1 MKTQIGAR
9 PCPTRTLS
17 CSPPPTKPSSG
28 FSLAFKATTIQ
39 PSNSVL
45 FTHFFLDF
53 STPLIYK
60 LTPIHSTF
68 ELCSDRS
75 PSCVPFSWALS
86 CSYTAAMLFPVS
98 ALPFPSLFRRVS
110 KYSYPTSC
118 FHMRPQYS
126 HSPPASDLWT
136 KVIDMF

>member
-60 LTPIHSTF
+60 LTPSIPPLSSVLI
-68 ELCSDRS
+68 EVPPVSPLVGRS
-75 PSCVPFSWALS
+75 PAAILRPC
-86 CSYTAAMLFPVS
+86 CSLC
-98 ALPFPSLFRRVS
+98 LHCPSLHFFAVS
-110 KYSYPTSC
+110 PNT
-118 FHMRPQYS
+118 HIQP
-126 HSPPASDLWT
+126 HASTCGPNTLT
-136 KVIDMF
+136 PHLPLASGQK